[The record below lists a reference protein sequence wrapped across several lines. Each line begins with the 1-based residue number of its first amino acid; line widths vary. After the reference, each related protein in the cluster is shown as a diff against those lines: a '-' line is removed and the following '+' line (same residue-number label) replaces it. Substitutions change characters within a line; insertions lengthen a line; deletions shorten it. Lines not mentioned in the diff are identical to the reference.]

1 MFFVASRFN
10 GSSLDRTPQ
19 DYFHIGYVG
28 VDMGNAFACSM
39 NLPEVKY
46 VRSPNGMIVNSAS
59 FETVLVNRDGKDKKK
74 IGKAANVSSIVHC
87 LL

>member
-1 MFFVASRFN
+1 
-10 GSSLDRTPQ
+10 
-19 DYFHIGYVG
+19 
-28 VDMGNAFACSM
+28 MGNAFACSM